1 MWGEWGGMGLGPH
14 GGDLYAMGINL
25 WKCVSGAAEGN
36 LQPPEP
42 GGWMAE
48 RMEAIWILMWPSL
61 SSISINDMLIKGK
74 QWDRL
79 PAPVTL
85 CGCWE
90 CQAVILGLHLETCL
104 LIRSALCRQCRQV
117 LPRLGHA
124 PFPSPETLLSRP
136 PDRQHEMHKLTAP
149 SCWAAAACGESR
161 KSSCHPGCSDK
172 ATGSFLCWCP
182 IIANARQL
190 DGLGGFR
197 LGSWCTLAT
206 ELAVAVFMQIIF
218 VQSKHLEKAKA
229 PGSDIWRFFPLM
241 KQKNQKWYSAFEN
254 YSSSSMRRAKTLLD
268 LLLESFSGNA
278 QDCICK
284 HLSMVNG
291 TSLSNSDELLILQ

>member
-1 MWGEWGGMGLGPH
+1 
-14 GGDLYAMGINL
+14 
-25 WKCVSGAAEGN
+25 
-36 LQPPEP
+36 
-42 GGWMAE
+42 
-48 RMEAIWILMWPSL
+48 MWPSL

-90 CQAVILGLHLETCL
+90 CQAVIPGLHLETCT

-124 PFPSPETLLSRP
+124 PFPSPETLLSQP
-136 PDRQHEMHKLTAP
+136 PDRHHEMHKLTAP

-161 KSSCHPGCSDK
+161 KSSCHPGYSDK
-172 ATGSFLCWCP
+172 ATASFLCWCP

-197 LGSWCTLAT
+197 LGSRCTLAT
-206 ELAVAVFMQIIF
+206 ELAVAVFMRIIR

-229 PGSDIWRFFPLM
+229 LGSDIQCVFSPNEADTTEIVQCFWKKNFSPSVK
-241 KQKNQKWYSAFEN
+241 KQKPSQICLWRPSQQMQAFAHGQTEQG
-254 YSSSSMRRAKTLLD
+254 SPTKA
-268 LLLESFSGNA
+268 
-278 QDCICK
+278 
-284 HLSMVNG
+284 
-291 TSLSNSDELLILQ
+291 SL